1 MNLENFERA
10 KEIEKSISNFEKEI
24 IKLNE
29 MNDCIEKNDQHFQEN
44 MVLGF
49 YFSNKDY
56 KAIFDVN
63 SFKSMIYSRIKT
75 FEIAIEKLK
84 KEFESL

>member
-1 MNLENFERA
+1 MNSENFERA

-24 IKLNE
+24 VKLNE
-29 MNDCIEKNDQHFQEN
+29 MNDCIEKNDTHFQEN
-44 MVLGF
+44 IILGF

-56 KAIFDVN
+56 KAIFDV
-63 SFKSMIYSRIKT
+63 SFFKSMIYSRIKT
-75 FEIAIEKLK
+75 FEIGIEKLK